1 MKDMDNTH
9 NDLVMDKARRGPSSV
24 EGKKETF
31 GFLLHLCLFKIRG
44 AAAFVTNMERRMSL
58 GSNSNEPQR

>member
-44 AAAFVTNMERRMSL
+44 AAAFVTNME
-58 GSNSNEPQR
+58 